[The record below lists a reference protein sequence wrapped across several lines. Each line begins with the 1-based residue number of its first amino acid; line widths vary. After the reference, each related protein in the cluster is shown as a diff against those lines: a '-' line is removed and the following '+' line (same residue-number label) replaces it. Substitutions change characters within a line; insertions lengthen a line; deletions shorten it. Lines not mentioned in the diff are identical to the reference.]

1 MSTSNPAATM
11 APGAHVEHDQTLK
24 VRQVRWEA
32 ARAKTV
38 ATISFAVGVVGI
50 VATLIGTRSDPTQVF
65 GSYLFAYLL
74 FLTLA
79 LGSLFFVLLHHI
91 TAARWG
97 VTMRRIAEAVMSTL
111 PMFAILFVPLVFG
124 LTHLFEWMD
133 PEVVAT
139 DELIQEKS
147 GYLNTTFFGIRAVF
161 YFLVWSGLA
170 VYLGRMSVRQ
180 DAGDGAA
187 ILAKLKT
194 ASAPGMALFGIT
206 ITFAAFD
213 WVMSLSP
220 HWFSTIFG
228 VYVFSG
234 AIQGALALLIVLA
247 MLLQRGGM
255 LQGVVT
261 IEHYHD
267 LGKLLFGFTVFF
279 AYIGFSQYFLIWYAN
294 IPEETFW
301 YLARWE
307 HGWAPLSLGVV
318 FFGFAIPFLWLLTRH
333 AKRNLGP
340 LLVGAL
346 VVLVGRIFDV
356 YWLVMPSLDHHQHGP
371 QISWF
376 TFTAILGI
384 GGMFVGLLALRL
396 AKHPLIPVGDPHLR
410 SSLDFENA

>member
-1 MSTSNPAATM
+1 MSSSNPAAM
-11 APGAHVEHDQTLK
+11 MHGLSADHAPTLK
-24 VRQVRWEA
+24 ARQIVWEA
-32 ARAKTV
+32 ARAKKV
-38 ATISFAVGVVGI
+38 SAIGFAVGAIGVA
-50 VATLIGTRSDPTQVF
+50 ATLVGTMSDPTQAF
-65 GSYLFAYLL
+65 GSYLFAFLL
-74 FLTLA
+74 FLSLA

-97 VTMRRIAEAVMSTL
+97 VTVRRIAEAAMSTL
-111 PMFAILFVPLVFG
+111 PLFAILFVPLVFG
-124 LTHLFEWMD
+124 LTHLFEWLG
-133 PEVVAT
+133 PEAAT
-139 DELIQEKS
+139 DEVIQGKA
-147 GYLNTTFFGIRAVF
+147 GYLNLTFFSIRAVL
-161 YFLVWSGLA
+161 YFVIWSGLA
-170 VYLGRMSVRQ
+170 IYMSRKSVAQ
-180 DAGDGAA
+180 DKGDGAA
-187 ILAKLKT
+187 SLAAMKT
-194 ASAPGMALFGIT
+194 ASAPAMALFGLT

-228 VYVFSG
+228 VYFFAG
-234 AIQGALALLIVLA
+234 AIQGALALLIVVT
-247 MLLQRGGM
+247 MLLQRGG
-255 LQGVVT
+255 LLHGIVT

-267 LGKLLFGFTVFF
+267 LGKLLFGFTIFF

-307 HGWAPLSLGVV
+307 HGWAPVSLGMI
-318 FFGFAIPFLWLLTRH
+318 FFAFALPFVWLLTRH

-346 VVLVGRIFDV
+346 LVLAGRVFDL

-371 QISWF
+371 QVTWMN
-376 TFTAILGI
+376 FTAVLGI